1 MSGLE
6 IGLTGFAVLLV
17 LLALRIP
24 IGVAMLSVGIVGYV
38 TIAGE
43 NALFSYLKTLN
54 YLGTYILLVEV
65 HLLEM
70 LSKMIINSIWFVEQ
84 VLKNLLNQKKIWL
97 LLQISKKKV
106 NTNNNI
112 ELGEVSNH

>member
-38 TIAGE
+38 TIAG
-43 NALFSYLKTLN
+43 
-54 YLGTYILLVEV
+54 
-65 HLLEM
+65 
-70 LSKMIINSIWFVEQ
+70 
-84 VLKNLLNQKKIWL
+84 
-97 LLQISKKKV
+97 
-106 NTNNNI
+106 
-112 ELGEVSNH
+112 